1 MKTAPTTLIGLFLAL
16 FKGDCQFT
24 IKAVDAASF
33 KRSQNSPSRFVLAE
47 VGRGTWTLRDWDSHD
62 LARFLEAGE
71 ELSRLPDSGVDGQ
84 RRFRGAAGFVGH
96 GRHHA
101 ACAS

>member
-1 MKTAPTTLIGLFLAL
+1 MQDENTSASINWSVFGTLQGRLPIHYQGSRRSAANAL
-16 FKGDCQFT
+16 
-24 IKAVDAASF
+24 
-33 KRSQNSPSRFVLAE
+33 KRSQNSPSRLVLAE

-84 RRFRGAAGFVGH
+84 
-96 GRHHA
+96 
-101 ACAS
+101 